1 MKNFELIDEFHLK
14 NEKFVNYPDLPLM
27 CYLARGSVVVP
38 KTYIQVPAIFLAM
51 RVCTEGH
58 LRGAHFPPELTH
70 EMQPVVKIWE
80 DTPEEVEKAVQ
91 VFLIMR
97 DAFEEIVRLGRDS
110 SRPEHNLIMPWG
122 VRELTTRLFASTFAL
137 VDHLGQNAQA
147 RRTQIN
153 EFCAAQ
159 ESKHKPYGLTIEE
172 HRRQVLAERQELS
185 EQKVTAFGNTDADQ
199 KAYHRGIIEI
209 EKKLREYESDY
220 LWNIRPV

>member
-1 MKNFELIDEFHLK
+1 MKNFELINEFHLK

-38 KTYIQVPAIFLAM
+38 RTYIQVPAVFLAM
-51 RVCTEGH
+51 RVRLEGP
-58 LRGAHFPPELTH
+58 LLNTHFPPELTH
-70 EMQPVVKIWE
+70 EIQPVVKIWE

-91 VFLIMR
+91 VFLTMR
-97 DAFEEIVRLGRDS
+97 RAFEEIAQLGRDS
-110 SRPEHNLIMPWG
+110 SHSEHNLIMPWG
-122 VRELTTRLFASTFAL
+122 VRDLKNCLIDSTKVL

-159 ESKHKPYGLTIEE
+159 DSKHMSYGLTTEEDCLQAGDRLRAKRTEIELE
-172 HRRQVLAERQELS
+172 
-185 EQKVTAFGNTDADQ
+185 
-199 KAYHRGIIEI
+199 AYHLGILEI